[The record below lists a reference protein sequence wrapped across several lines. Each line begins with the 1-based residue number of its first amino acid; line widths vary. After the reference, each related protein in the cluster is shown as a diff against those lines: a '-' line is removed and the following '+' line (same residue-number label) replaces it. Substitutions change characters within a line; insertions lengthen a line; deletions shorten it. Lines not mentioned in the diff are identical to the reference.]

1 MSSHAT
7 KAQSLHTLVME
18 PNCINC
24 TITSNIMRILYII
37 FNRARRVLLRQPD
50 GVKSTQLSRKGAYR
64 WPQNQPFP
72 VWLIPNYSKCI
83 VGQQNQVGIR
93 RGGYLHFDS
102 SFGLRKVQAIAA
114 APHVVAQHVFYPS
127 ISYTVESET
136 VRVDAHNKLATK
148 VKERPVAYASHL
160 DARIYSYYAQ
170 QLQQQYKAVFT
181 VAKFG

>member
-1 MSSHAT
+1 M
-7 KAQSLHTLVME
+7 
-18 PNCINC
+18 
-24 TITSNIMRILYII
+24 
-37 FNRARRVLLRQPD
+37 
-50 GVKSTQLSRKGAYR
+50 
-64 WPQNQPFP
+64 
-72 VWLIPNYSKCI
+72 
-83 VGQQNQVGIR
+83 
-93 RGGYLHFDS
+93 HFDS